1 MMRSCSQVARS
12 AERIAAWPLKLSMI
26 VLNCPDPWALAP
38 FYDSPPACA
47 RWPTYV
53 ALGYSFDDVGL
64 ALQRVDDYQ
73 APQWPSQEHPQQFH
87 LDLEVDDLDEA
98 EAAVLAIGATAL
110 PGRGEHYRVFAD
122 PVGHPFCLCH

>member
-1 MMRSCSQVARS
+1 MMVFD
-12 AERIAAWPLKLSMI
+12 
-26 VLNCPDPWALAP
+26 CPDPWALAP
-38 FYDSPPACA
+38 FYEALTGMHVLQEG
-47 RWPTYV
+47 PTYV

-64 ALQRVDDYQ
+64 ALQRVDGYQ
-73 APQWPSQEHPQQFH
+73 APQWPGQEHPQQFH